1 MLKYQRKEGKKM
13 KENMF
18 EKREYG
24 RKMINAGIRS
34 SWSRITKC
42 KQIISLRKFGFV
54 ALVLFTYYAMAARLI
69 EWFAPLSDNV
79 YFSAMGIFSILFGM
93 STIAV
98 WYLIRADY
106 IGKFEKKI
114 AIEKD
119 DIKEMRNVLTQIKN
133 EELREMGINV

>member
-1 MLKYQRKEGKKM
+1 M

-24 RKMINAGIRS
+24 RKIINAGIRS
-34 SWSRITKC
+34 SWSRIRKC

-54 ALVLFTYYAMAARLI
+54 ALVLLTYCAMAARLT
-69 EWFAPLSDNV
+69 EWFKPLSDGV
-79 YFSAMGIFSILFGM
+79 YFSTMGIFSILFGM
-93 STIAV
+93 SIFAV
-98 WYLIRADY
+98 WYLIIRPDY

-114 AIEKD
+114 AIEKN